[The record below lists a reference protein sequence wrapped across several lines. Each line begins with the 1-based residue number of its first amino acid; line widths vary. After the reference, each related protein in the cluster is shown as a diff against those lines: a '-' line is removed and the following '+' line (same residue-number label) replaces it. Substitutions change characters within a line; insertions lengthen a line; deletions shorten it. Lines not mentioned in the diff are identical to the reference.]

1 MPGRRVRVWI
11 CAGAA
16 AWAVGFGWAQAPMRE
31 ADLKAEVLLR
41 VLLFVQWPQHRV
53 SPAQTLELCVLEGG
67 DLGASLLKQPQRQV
81 GTRSVRVRRASPASL
96 DGCHVA
102 YVGESL
108 PRTPPS
114 QPVLLV
120 SDRFGMVDKGVMVNL
135 HTEGG
140 VPGFDIGLG
149 AARQAGLDISA
160 KLLRLARYVK
170 DE

>member
-1 MPGRRVRVWI
+1 MPRCCVRTWI

-16 AWAVGFGWAQAPMRE
+16 AWAVGLGWAQAPMRE

-41 VLLFVQWPQHRV
+41 VLLFVQWPQDRAN
-53 SPAQTLELCVLEGG
+53 PAQTLELCVLE
-67 DLGASLLKQPQRQV
+67 DDALGASLLKQPQRQV
-81 GTRSVRVRRASPASL
+81 GTRSVRVRRASPARL

-120 SDRFGMVDKGVMVNL
+120 SDRFGMVNKGVMVNL
-135 HTEGG
+135 HTDGG
-140 VPGFDIGLG
+140 APGFDIGLG
-149 AARQAGLDISA
+149 AARQAGLDFSA